1 MHISL
6 TSLQVGWLIGVG
18 ICTLGGTF
26 FFIREWTKRKPLSP
40 LAPLQMHWVKIIG
53 CGLMFVVVPLGI
65 HCLFK
70 FILHAPNK
78 GNWVYGY
85 SFLTECILALFFL
98 KIMRQRAFTMNT
110 NRYKLSHIGL
120 TIHGFLQLLPI
131 VIFSMIGWG
140 IVLYVLKRLG
150 LPIHID
156 PQPVVQLLLIH
167 NPTPFSMVAI
177 ILTIVVFA
185 PICEEVFFRGILLR
199 FFSRFASFKLSLWS
213 DAFIFALVHHH
224 LTTFVP
230 LMLLGYY
237 FCKYYAR
244 GRNLWVNI
252 GMHALF
258 NLGNLANIFILKSLV
273 L

>member
-1 MHISL
+1 MHVSL

-18 ICTLGGTF
+18 ICTLGGMF
-26 FFIREWTKRKPLSP
+26 FCIREWTKRKPLSP

-65 HCLFK
+65 HGVFK
-70 FILHAPNK
+70 FILHTPNK
-78 GNWVYGY
+78 GNWVYGS

-98 KIMRQRAFTMNT
+98 KIMRQRAFAMNT
-110 NRYKLSHIGL
+110 NRYTLSHLGL
-120 TIHGFLQLLPI
+120 TIHGFLQLLPVII
-131 VIFSMIGWG
+131 VSMIGCE
-140 IVLYVLKRLG
+140 IVLYRLNRLG
-150 LPIHID
+150 LPIPID
-156 PQPVVQLLLIH
+156 PQPIVQLLLIH

-177 ILTIVVFA
+177 ILTIGVFA

-199 FFSRFASFKLSLWS
+199 FFSRFASFKFSLWA

>member
-1 MHISL
+1 MHLSL
-6 TSLQVGWLIGVG
+6 TSLQVGWLTSIG

-26 FFIREWTKRKPLSP
+26 LFIKEWTKRNPPSP
-40 LAPLQMHWVKIIG
+40 LLPLQIHWIKIVG
-53 CGLMFVVVPLGI
+53 CGLMFVIVPLGI
-65 HCLFK
+65 HCVLK
-70 FILHAPNK
+70 FIPHTPNK
-78 GNWVYGY
+78 DNWIYLY

-98 KIMRQRAFTMNT
+98 KIMHQRGFAMNT
-110 NRYKLSHIGL
+110 NRYTLSHIGL

-131 VIFSMIGWG
+131 VIFSVIGWG
-140 IVLYVLKRLG
+140 IVLCMLKYLG
-150 LPIHID
+150 LPIHVS
-156 PQPVVQLLLIH
+156 PQPVVQLLLVH
-167 NPTPFSMVAI
+167 NPTPFSMAAI
-177 ILTIVVFA
+177 ILTIGVFA

-199 FFSRFASFKLSLWS
+199 FFSRFISFKISLWA

-237 FCKYYAR
+237 FCKYYVR
-244 GRNLWVNI
+244 GGNLWVNI